1 MKDTYRPDEKDLRY
15 ILTEDNIPYEIG
27 PGYARIV
34 WAKEPLSDLDRM
46 MGLTFILSG
55 AHDIT
60 KEEAERIAKK
70 TFELNHHCGHP
81 NQLFIQPSDS
91 D

>member
-1 MKDTYRPDEKDLRY
+1 MKDNYRPNEKDLRY

-60 KEEAERIAKK
+60 KEESERIAKK
-70 TFELNHHCGHP
+70 SFE
-81 NQLFIQPSDS
+81 
-91 D
+91 

>member
-55 AHDIT
+55 AHDIPR
-60 KEEAERIAKK
+60 KRLR
-70 TFELNHHCGHP
+70 ELP
-81 NQLFIQPSDS
+81 KRPSSKITINDNAINW
-91 D
+91 